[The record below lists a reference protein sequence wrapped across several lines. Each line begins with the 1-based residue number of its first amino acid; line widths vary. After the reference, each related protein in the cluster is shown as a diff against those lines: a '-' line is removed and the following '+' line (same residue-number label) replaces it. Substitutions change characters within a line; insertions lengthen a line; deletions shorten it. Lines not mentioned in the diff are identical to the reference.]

1 MTLSKLSN
9 LGSSLTRRATA
20 PAPWVDS
27 PGVFTGYLAM
37 SVEQTMLDLPLARP
51 AHAQSNELSSAS
63 SVLTQANLYSTP
75 EVFLNAPLP
84 YFCSSI
90 PCTYAATGFDS
101 STPVSVAMSILAM
114 FAGER
119 LFRSISSKIAFAAK
133 TELSWYVSG
142 IDIFAIP
149 IPCRYFAGSDSLAR
163 ENLVGFFCCS
173 SLANS
178 RYNRV

>member
-9 LGSSLTRRATA
+9 LGSSLTKSATA

-27 PGVFTGYLAM
+27 PGVFSGYLAM

-51 AHAQSNELSSAS
+51 AHAQSSELSRASA
-63 SVLTQANLYSTP
+63 VLTQANLYSTP
-75 EVFLNAPLP
+75 
-84 YFCSSI
+84 
-90 PCTYAATGFDS
+90 
-101 STPVSVAMSILAM
+101 VSVAISILAI

-133 TELSWYVSG
+133 TELSWYLSG

-163 ENLVGFFCCS
+163 ENSVDFSGCS

-178 RYNRV
+178 RYSRGT